1 MYDYMKSN
9 PEEGAYRGA
18 FDESRRKLR
27 ALDPLVIE
35 KNTGCVYDEKTG
47 CFSLVCFGQ
56 PLTIPYPDGDVF
68 FAGTAEKPE
77 ISWRLIALNY
87 FSRAVELPLSGRWI
101 SYKDQ
106 PRGAVFYPNI
116 RKNVIEPMGVFYDRC
131 DPEIL
136 KAALPEIGFSI
147 IPDKADLCAQGFF
160 APRIPARI
168 QFWAGDED
176 FPGAFQLLFD
186 ATISEQMHIEDSVA
200 LCSLVADLVQEQY
213 HLKLK
218 KTADNDR

>member
-27 ALDPLVIE
+27 ALDPVVIA
-35 KNTGCVYDEKTG
+35 KNTGCPYDEKTG
-47 CFSLVCFGQ
+47 DFTLDCFGQ
-56 PLTIPYPDGDVF
+56 LLSIPYPHGDVF
-68 FAGTAEKPE
+68 FAGTAEKPD

-87 FSRAVELPLSGRWI
+87 FSHAVDLPLSGRWI

-116 RKNVIEPMGVFYDRC
+116 RQNIIEPMGVFYDSC
-131 DPEIL
+131 NPDIL

-147 IPDKADLCAQGFF
+147 VENKAELSAQGFF

-200 LCSLVADLVQEQY
+200 LCSLVADLIQEQY
-213 HLKLK
+213 RLKLK
-218 KTADNDR
+218 KTAGDNR